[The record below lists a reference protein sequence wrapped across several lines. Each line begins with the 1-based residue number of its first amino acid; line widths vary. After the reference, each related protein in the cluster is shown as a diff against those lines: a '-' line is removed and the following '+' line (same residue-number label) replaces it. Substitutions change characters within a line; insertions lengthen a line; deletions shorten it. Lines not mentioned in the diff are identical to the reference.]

1 MNDKAFVYYEK
12 ALSLDPP
19 HKEAHEY
26 IGELYLKLKQPE
38 KAKEH
43 LAKLDSICFFGCE
56 EFDELKEA
64 IRITKKITEPK
75 VYYPQK
81 ISGGVSHLPDN
92 PLPSPL
98 SSLNLPRR

>member
-1 MNDKAFVYYEK
+1 MNVKAFVYYEK

-26 IGELYLKLKQPE
+26 IGDLYLKLKQPE

-64 IRITKKITEPK
+64 IQGYEKIIEPK

-81 ISGGVSHLPDN
+81 ISGGVSHLTDN
-92 PLPSPL
+92 NFPYPS
-98 SSLNLPRR
+98 SSLNLPSR